1 MGGPLLQAQNW
12 AALASVPP
20 RAQLTKLPLR
30 TDMDAPFL
38 LRSIAC
44 RVQYDNTLS
53 TLTPGSSHRQT
64 GLNQVLFRFTTA
76 NGQYM
81 QQYPVPILL
90 LTPFAGQMGN
100 PLPMQRQVFYPAG
113 STIQVDV
120 INNGPATLT
129 NLTFYFR
136 GVKMWPWS
144 VRRWYPYPSGKL
156 STLPYAYA
164 FGQSPIEFPQLYNVP
179 VTQPFGTPIR
189 LQLNFKQDGDFVLRS
204 LQAGPQVPP
213 GLSSPSVNGNFCW
226 EVFFRLHDG
235 DDYPYSNDFIQ
246 ADVMCGNAQG
256 PASFPTGVG
265 MTGPA
270 TSFLSGFDVGPALP
284 GVIFP
289 EVYIPNN
296 QFMWLDV
303 ARNDSSF
310 VGMGAIAQDF
320 PVVFQ
325 GSKVYQVS

>member
-12 AALASVPP
+12 PVLASVPP
-20 RAQLTKLPLR
+20 RAQFNKLPLR
-30 TDMDAPFL
+30 TDTDAPFL
-38 LRSIAC
+38 LRSLAV
-44 RVQYDNTLS
+44 RVQYDNTL
-53 TLTPGSSHRQT
+53 TALTPGSNHRQT
-64 GLNQVLFRFTTA
+64 GLNQVLFRFATA

-90 LTPFAGQMGN
+90 QTPFAGQMGN
-100 PLPMQRQVFYPAG
+100 PLPMQRQVYYPAG
-113 STIQVDV
+113 STILVDV
-120 INNGPATLT
+120 VNNGPATLT
-129 NLTFYFR
+129 NLTFYFK
-136 GVKMWPWS
+136 GVKLWPWS
-144 VRRWYPYPSGKL
+144 VRRWYPYPAGRL

-164 FGQSPIEFPQLYNVP
+164 FGLSPVEFPALYNVP
-179 VTQPFGTPIR
+179 VTQSFGAPNR
-189 LQLNFKQDGDFVLRS
+189 LQLNFRQDGDFVLRS
-204 LQAGPQVPP
+204 VQAGPQVPP
-213 GLSSPSVNGNFCW
+213 GSVGAVNGYFSW

-235 DDYPYSNDFIQ
+235 DDYPYSNDFVQ

-265 MTGPA
+265 MVGPA
-270 TSFLSGFDVGPALP
+270 TAFLQGFDVGPALP

-289 EVYIPNN
+289 EIYLPNN

-310 VGMGAIAQDF
+310 VGMGAIPQDF
-320 PVVFQ
+320 PIVFQ